1 LKNFSGNVKAIEA
14 GMDRCLDSPILLRP
28 RLGLDFS
35 IVFVGMYANTSD
47 RKPKRNVFLFN
58 LRRDSGIE

>member
-1 LKNFSGNVKAIEA
+1 
-14 GMDRCLDSPILLRP
+14 MDRCLDSPILLRP